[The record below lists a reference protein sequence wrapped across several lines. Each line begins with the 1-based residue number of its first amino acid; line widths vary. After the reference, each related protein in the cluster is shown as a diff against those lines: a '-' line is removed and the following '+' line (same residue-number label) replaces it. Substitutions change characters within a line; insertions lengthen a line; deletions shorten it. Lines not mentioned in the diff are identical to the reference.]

1 MFLFQG
7 SERLLALANEE
18 GDVKIHDTNKMGQN
32 TIVEK
37 WHGHN
42 NAIFDI
48 KWDPM
53 KAGHLATA
61 SGDQSV
67 RYWNIEDTGEL
78 MNGNSLRKFEGDDQ
92 EEVFT
97 RSVKCV
103 EFVPQNPHLLATCSR
118 EGSIF
123 MWDMRVNSDNK
134 PSLAIRKAH
143 THSSVGGNIL
153 ILTEKMRKTNYFFR
167 EIDLFLISRVNCP
180 IFD

>member
-1 MFLFQG
+1 M
-7 SERLLALANEE
+7 ALANEE

-48 KWDPM
+48 KWDSM

-143 THSSVGGNIL
+143 THSSVGGESNKRFLKVQTKNKLVKSIL
-153 ILTEKMRKTNYFFR
+153 INLTDEYDFFLKFR
-167 EIDLFLISRVNCP
+167 LCN
-180 IFD
+180 